1 MAIQYLDEEI
11 KKSNIQ
17 YLDDEP
23 KESNIRYLD
32 DKKEDPQPLAE
43 IPQEPEGLVEN
54 AKFIADDVSNQ
65 LNNTIS
71 SIAGAPV
78 DLISFGLNKVSNAIA
93 DRDIVPQDSL
103 GGSESIRKII
113 GSLPFSGPVRDEP
126 AKTKAGVAAQVA
138 GEAIT
143 FTIPALKVAQ
153 VASKVQATS
162 KAGQVGVSLAKQFT
176 EEASK
181 NTGRFLAIESGAV
194 LGQSGGRILSQ
205 EKDLSPGAT
214 LAVELLTGITGAL
227 AGDKTFG
234 ASRTLINKAR
244 GKTAQDIM

>member
-11 KKSNIQ
+11 EKSNIQ

-162 KAGQVGVSLAKQFT
+162 KAGQ
-176 EEASK
+176 
-181 NTGRFLAIESGAV
+181 
-194 LGQSGGRILSQ
+194 
-205 EKDLSPGAT
+205 
-214 LAVELLTGITGAL
+214 
-227 AGDKTFG
+227 
-234 ASRTLINKAR
+234 
-244 GKTAQDIM
+244 